1 MILWL
6 LTMAVAWTMGG
17 LARRPLVG
25 GPARA
30 RDVTSKAVG
39 LALCVLGVALVSVGI
54 ASGTIRPHV
63 IQMLPAAVALAM
75 CLIAEPLGMAAV
87 MAICSFWLVTMAA
100 IWLFLLGW
108 MSFLTGTFS
117 TVEITLTFI
126 IGAASLVG
134 VLASQRLQ
142 RMSSRST
149 FLTIVVSSAVQAGAL
164 WISYQPIIVGR

>member
-1 MILWL
+1 MKRSVQRAE
-6 LTMAVAWTMGG
+6 TA
-17 LARRPLVG
+17 
-25 GPARA
+25 GPHDPE
-30 RDVTSKAVG
+30 RD
-39 LALCVLGVALVSVGI
+39 
-54 ASGTIRPHV
+54 R
-63 IQMLPAAVALAM
+63 
-75 CLIAEPLGMAAV
+75 LITTRL

-164 WISYQPIIVGR
+164 WFSYQPIIVGR